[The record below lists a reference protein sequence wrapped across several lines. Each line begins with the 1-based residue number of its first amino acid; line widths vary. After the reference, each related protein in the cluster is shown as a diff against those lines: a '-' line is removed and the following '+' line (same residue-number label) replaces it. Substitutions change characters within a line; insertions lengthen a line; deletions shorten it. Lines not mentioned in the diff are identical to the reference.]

1 MEDKFNPDEKKQTK
15 EFKKLIELLVEAF
28 SPLQI
33 YQFAKLRHREKLK
46 SVFTQQQELDQ
57 WTYYLFIITKGN
69 SASLSIQNYV
79 DEHYTANKVIVLVEA
94 QENLLKGQHNCNGY
108 YSSII
113 HHGKLCYS
121 NEDTACYAVVRHP
134 NLKKFLGRA
143 ISHWQNRLKMANGFL
158 EAGEQALEANH
169 ERVCLFLLYQAS
181 EQLCKGLIYVFM
193 GYQEQTGSLK
203 RLLHIAACFSNLP
216 MQHFM
221 GTPDNEI
228 LLDIMCKSITLNNCK
243 TEVLPAN
250 KSIYRFL
257 ELVESFLKL
266 ADRLCVAKFAIL
278 QSDVDL
284 SRNVSVNDKPSDL
297 RCSAEQIEI
306 EEGAMSND

>member
-1 MEDKFNPDEKKQTK
+1 M
-15 EFKKLIELLVEAF
+15 IELLVQAYKP
-28 SPLQI
+28 SQI
-33 YQFAKLRHREKLK
+33 FQFAKLRHKNKLQ
-46 SVFTQQQELDQ
+46 SVFAQQHQQNQ
-57 WTYYLFIITKGN
+57 WTYYLFIVSN
-69 SASLSIQNYV
+69 SRAQDIQDYV
-79 DEHYTANKVIVLVEA
+79 DEHYTVAKVIVLVEA

-169 ERVCLFLLYQAS
+169 EQVCLFLLYQVS

-193 GYQEQTGSLK
+193 GYQEQMGNLK
-203 RLLHIAACFSNLP
+203 RLLHIAACFSSLP
-216 MQHFM
+216 LQHFM

-243 TEVLPAN
+243 AEVLSAN

-266 ADRLCVAKFAIL
+266 ADRLCVAEFAIL
-278 QSDVDL
+278 QSDVEL
-284 SRNVSVNDKPSDL
+284 SRNVLANDKPRDL
-297 RCSAEQIEI
+297 RCSAQQIEI
-306 EEGAMSND
+306 EEGATTND

>member
-1 MEDKFNPDEKKQTK
+1 MKNKTQATEKQAK
-15 EFKKLIELLVEAF
+15 EFKKLIEFLVEAF

-57 WTYYLFIITKGN
+57 WTYYLFMITKSD
-69 SASLSIQNYV
+69 SAPLSIQNYV
-79 DEHYTANKVIVLVEA
+79 DERYTVAKVIVLVEP

-108 YSSII
+108 FASIV

-134 NLKKFLGRA
+134 NVRRFLGRA
-143 ISHWQNRLKMANGFL
+143 ISHWRNRLQMVKGFL

-193 GYQEQTGSLK
+193 GYQEQTGNLK
-203 RLLHIAACFSNLP
+203 RLLYITACFSNLP
-216 MQHFM
+216 LNHFM
-221 GTPDNEI
+221 ATPDHEA
-228 LLDIMCKSITLNNCK
+228 LLEIMCKSIALGSHK
-243 TEVLPAN
+243 AEELPAD

-266 ADRLCVAKFAIL
+266 ADQLCNAEFEVL
-278 QSDVDL
+278 QLEVGE
-284 SRNVSVNDKPSDL
+284 VK
-297 RCSAEQIEI
+297 EMKGIEK
-306 EEGAMSND
+306 M